1 MKVWMGKA
9 TGALFGLLSGGP
21 FGALVGAVAGHL
33 LDQAI
38 ESNLPGADS
47 PDDGPKVSSDL
58 RAQIQQ
64 VFFRTT
70 FRVMG
75 RIAKA
80 DGRVS
85 EQEIQAAQHIM
96 GQMGLNESMRQQAIQ
111 FFTEGKDAGF
121 DLAPDL
127 RRLKEA
133 LNHQSSLAQMFL
145 EIQLSVAYADG
156 ALSLQERRVLDR
168 ICRDLNISAFQFE
181 WIHARVKASVMGGYS
196 QSYSQSGQ
204 RQQRKG
210 KTTGSAAADLKTA
223 YGVLGVKPDVSDDE
237 LKKVYRKLMSQHHPD
252 KLVAKGLPAEMMKL
266 AKEKTQEIQTAYDKI
281 RAARK

>member
-21 FGALVGAVAGHL
+21 FGALIGGVAGHI
-33 LDQAI
+33 LDQTI
-38 ESNLPGADS
+38 EKNLPNQGNDEIDS
-47 PDDGPKVSSDL
+47 DVDSGL
-58 RAQIQQ
+58 RIQIQQ

-75 RIAKA
+75 RVAKA

-85 EQEIQAAQHIM
+85 EQEIKAAQHIM
-96 GQMGLNESMRQQAIQ
+96 SQMALNETLKQQAIQ
-111 FFTEGKDAGF
+111 FFTEGKDQHF
-121 DLAPDL
+121 DLGPDL

-145 EIQLSVAYADG
+145 EIQLSVAYSDG
-156 ALSLQERRVLDR
+156 DLSLQERRVLDR
-168 ICRDLNISAFQFE
+168 ICRELNISAFQFE
-181 WIHARVKASVMGGYS
+181 WIHARVKASIAGGYS
-196 QSYSQSGQ
+196 QSSGQ
-204 RQQRKG
+204 GRQQKRG
-210 KTTGSAAADLKTA
+210 ASAGGSTDLKTA
-223 YGVLGVKPDVSDDE
+223 YAVLGVKPNVANDE

-252 KLVAKGLPAEMMKL
+252 KLVAKGLPPEMMKI

-281 RAARK
+281 RSARKS

>member
-21 FGALVGAVAGHL
+21 FGALVGTVAGHL
-33 LDQAI
+33 LDQAV
-38 ESNLPGADS
+38 EKNLPGADS
-47 PDDGPKVSSDL
+47 TDNDSGISSDL

-85 EQEIQAAQHIM
+85 EQEIQAAKHIM
-96 GQMGLNESMRQQAIQ
+96 SQMGLNDSMRQQAIQ
-111 FFTEGKDAGF
+111 FFSEGKDAHF

-145 EIQLSVAYADG
+145 EIQLSVAYSDG
-156 ALSLQERRVLDR
+156 ALSLMERRVLDR
-168 ICRDLNISAFQFE
+168 VCRDLNISAFQFE

-196 QSYSQSGQ
+196 QTGGQ
-204 RQQRKG
+204 QQRR
-210 KTTGSAAADLKTA
+210 SAGQKSSASELQTA